1 MKKNILKAQKRVIK
15 FKRRTINIDE
25 YRRRKEYISII
36 ANKNKRITEEQIKS
50 IKIDILNPKGL
61 LGGKLIKIF
70 KLKILLTPNKILT
83 NKGILVRM
91 GGGKAKIK
99 TKVLYITKNSNA
111 IILIPI
117 NNNINMVVV
126 NKLLKKFILKYSFF
140 SFKSFI

>member
-91 GGGKAKIK
+91 GGG
-99 TKVLYITKNSNA
+99 
-111 IILIPI
+111 
-117 NNNINMVVV
+117 
-126 NKLLKKFILKYSFF
+126 
-140 SFKSFI
+140 

>member
-15 FKRRTINIDE
+15 LKRRTINIGE
-25 YRRRKEYISII
+25 YRKRKEYISII

-50 IKIDILNPKGL
+50 IKIDILTPKGL
-61 LGGKLIKIF
+61 LGGKLIKLF
-70 KLKILLTPNKILT
+70 KIKILLTLNKILT

-111 IILIPI
+111 IILIPK
-117 NNNINMVVV
+117 NNNINMIVV
-126 NKLLKKFILKYSFF
+126 NKLLNKFILKYSFF
-140 SFKSFI
+140 SYKSFI